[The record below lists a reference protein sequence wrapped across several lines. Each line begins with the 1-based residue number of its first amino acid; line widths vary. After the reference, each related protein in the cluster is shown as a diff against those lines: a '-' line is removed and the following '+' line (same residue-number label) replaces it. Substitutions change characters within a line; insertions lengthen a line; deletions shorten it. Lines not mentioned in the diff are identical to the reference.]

1 MKNHK
6 IKNRLYCINLLSRFL
21 QINVLSAIL
30 TFVIVYLLKI
40 SYFGTPMLNIT
51 AMTFAILA
59 LFLSLTSVTILAN
72 VWQSVRENT
81 MWRLLSFFLLPLL
94 GTGIVCYGIIEVR
107 FNSEVKYIL
116 ACVLPFWVMLIAQY
130 FLFCE
135 DKNSAKK

>member
-1 MKNHK
+1 M
-6 IKNRLYCINLLSRFL
+6 INLLSRFL
-21 QINVLSAIL
+21 RINFLSAIL
-30 TFVIVYLLKI
+30 TFIIVYFMKDRDLNGAGD
-40 SYFGTPMLNIT
+40 FATQMLNIT

-72 VWQSVRENT
+72 TWQSVRENT

-94 GTGIVCYGIIEVR
+94 GTGAVCYGIIEVG

-116 ACVLPFWVMLIAQY
+116 ACVLPFWGVLVVQY

>member
-1 MKNHK
+1 M
-6 IKNRLYCINLLSRFL
+6 INLLSRFL
-21 QINVLSAIL
+21 RINFLSAIL
-30 TFVIVYLLKI
+30 TFIIVYFMKDRDLN
-40 SYFGTPMLNIT
+40 GTGDFATQMLNIT

-72 VWQSVRENT
+72 TWQSVRENT

-94 GTGIVCYGIIEVR
+94 GTRAVCYGIIEVR

>member
-1 MKNHK
+1 MM
-6 IKNRLYCINLLSRFL
+6 LINLLSRYL
-21 QINVLSAIL
+21 RINVLSAIL
-30 TFVIVYLLKI
+30 TFVIVYLLK
-40 SYFGTPMLNIT
+40 SDDGYFDTSMLNIT

-72 VWQSVRENT
+72 AWQSVRENM

-116 ACVLPFWVMLIAQY
+116 ACVLPFWGVLVVQY

-135 DKNSAKK
+135 DLTD